1 MAYTVGQLRKDNIST
16 PYMTAIEDNITI
28 VPIETYNPF
37 AAQEQG
43 SYFKDLAL
51 QRTNE
56 QMFNVGQSYYFRF
69 SISEVQTGF
78 YSKCIPLSEQP
89 LFMDADVLIYN
100 VLLTNG
106 DAGTGDMGRIESTTQ
121 IQQLQSFRVP
131 TKVSSQKQY
140 YTKTIV
146 FTPNA
151 NYKYLVFKLTRTA
164 YDALIGFSNGD
175 ETQKARDWL
184 FDHNDGWENNHQ
196 IYIED
201 TQRDTFIQDTGE
213 RFFFSGEKGDLC
225 ILNNILP
232 QGKQNLLKIGY
243 QARPGSLILVNNE
256 PIRIGRSGIYEVNNG
271 TKITSFMITAPN
283 GDNPDNIDAFL
294 LDYAYNT

>member
-28 VPIETYNPF
+28 VPIKTYNPF
-37 AAQEQG
+37 ASEGQQ
-43 SYFKDLAL
+43 SYFIDLAL
-51 QRTNE
+51 QRSNE
-56 QMFNVGQSYYFRF
+56 QFFNVGQAYFFRF
-69 SISEVQTGF
+69 SISEVPVGF
-78 YSKCIPLSEQP
+78 YSKSIPLSQQP
-89 LFMDADVLIYN
+89 LFTDADVLIYN

-106 DAGTGDMGRIESTTQ
+106 EEGNNRIETNTQ
-121 IQQLQSFRVP
+121 IQELEGFRVP
-131 TKVSSQKQY
+131 TKTSSQLQY
-140 YTKTIV
+140 YTKTIT
-146 FTPNA
+146 FIPNA
-151 NYKYLVFKLTRTA
+151 NYKYLVFKLNRTA
-164 YDALIGFSNGD
+164 YDALIGLSNNQ
-175 ETQKARDWL
+175 ETEQARDWL
-184 FDHNDGWENNHQ
+184 FDSNDGWESSHR
-196 IYIED
+196 IYTENIQEESY
-201 TQRDTFIQDTGE
+201 IQDLGG

-256 PIRIGRSGIYEVNNG
+256 PIRVGRSGIYEINNG

-294 LDYAYNT
+294 LDYAYDT